1 MRYRLSLLSTQS
13 IQPLL
18 RSDNLG
24 SSQLL
29 VSRKGTR
36 PSHAT
41 RELGARHYRV
51 S

>member
-13 IQPLL
+13 VVIKIMIISAHL
-18 RSDNLG
+18 NFW
-24 SSQLL
+24 
-29 VSRKGTR
+29 SRVKIHR